1 MEGHGELPRVQ
12 EKKVLQDE
20 MRGIPTGAAYA
31 CGKVLYQIDGDRQAI
46 PKAGASYW
54 SEG

>member
-12 EKKVLQDE
+12 KKKVLQDE
-20 MRGIPTGAAYA
+20 MRAYHGAAYA
-31 CGKVLYQIDGDRQAI
+31 CGKVFHQIDGDRQAI